1 MRTHLDLDES
11 LLDEVITL
19 GAFPT
24 KRAAV
29 TTALEELA
37 KRLKR
42 RELAALRGKVAWEG
56 DLDQWRASRLPAPLS

>member
-11 LLDEVITL
+11 LLQEVITL
-19 GAFPT
+19 GDFPT

-29 TTALEELA
+29 IAGLEELA

-42 RELAALRGKVAWEG
+42 RELAALSGQVEWAG
-56 DLDQWRASRLPAPLS
+56 DLDQWRNARRVAEG

>member
-42 RELAALRGKVAWEG
+42 RELSAMRGKVVWEG
-56 DLDQWRASRLPAPLS
+56 DLDQWRVARPPPAAA